1 MPEPGQAAVSQPAAP
16 QAAPQ
21 SSLDMAMSIVD
32 NWIKPA
38 NEPQS
43 QSPVEPAPS
52 PASSAPEPE
61 KAPAPEEGTKE
72 VEAEAPARE
81 PETEAAKEE
90 ARRYKLKYRGED
102 IEVDEKELQSGYL
115 MHRDYTQK
123 TQELAKERE
132 ELPAQLKAQVEP
144 VIKQYQERLQLFE
157 KAVWQ
162 ALAPEVN
169 NTDWNTLAR
178 DNPAEW
184 AQRMQA
190 VTNVNNILSGIK
202 QEQERLTQASQE
214 SMRQNVQKQAKASV
228 EVLQRDIPD
237 WSQETYNA
245 IRKNGEKYGFS
256 AEELSQIADP
266 RAIKVLY
273 DAMKFRALQEA
284 RPEVA
289 KKVEAVPK
297 VMKPGSVPPKTDP
310 KAEKWKDAMTRFQKS
325 GGKDKVG
332 LDVARLFVE

>member
-52 PASSAPEPE
+52 PASSAPE
-61 KAPAPEEGTKE
+61 KGRKE
-72 VEAEAPARE
+72 VEAKPPATK
-81 PETEAAKEE
+81 PETEAKKEE

-202 QEQERLTQASQE
+202 QEQERLVQASQE

-266 RAIKVLY
+266 RAIKVL
-273 DAMKFRALQEA
+273 DR
-284 RPEVA
+284 
-289 KKVEAVPK
+289 
-297 VMKPGSVPPKTDP
+297 
-310 KAEKWKDAMTRFQKS
+310 KS
-325 GGKDKVG
+325 GG
-332 LDVARLFVE
+332 